1 MVLRP
6 RGHRARR
13 QAARRRWPA
22 TGWPSSCTAA
32 SADAAAYNTAGTR
45 LAESYRQGI
54 FNVPLDTG
62 GVGTQFISKVT
73 GVVYAVTG
81 PSLIGGYLV
90 FSWLGFWGLLLFF
103 RAFQIA
109 VPGGHHRRYAL
120 MVFFLPSLL
129 FWPSGIGKEAW
140 MTLGLG
146 LCAYGVALLFTRRR
160 IGLLPLALGPAG
172 DRRGPPARHPAGRRG
187 AGRGVRGASGASGH
201 RAHPGD
207 QGGRRAG
214 ASASRRTSS
223 CARPRRSSASQDVS
237 VAGFDGALQ
246 KAQENTA
253 QGGSEFAGAA
263 ITSPLGLP
271 WAAVTVLFRPF
282 PWEADSG
289 QALAASAEGVLL
301 VYLTWHFRRSLL
313 AVPRLLRRSP
323 YVTFSLTYLLGYI
336 VIFSGFANFGILV
349 RQRSLA
355 LPAFLVLLAVPV
367 AKQAVRSCRVG
378 PDPRAV
384 SVR

>member
-1 MVLRP
+1 M
-6 RGHRARR
+6 
-13 QAARRRWPA
+13 
-22 TGWPSSCTAA
+22 
-32 SADAAAYNTAGTR
+32 
-45 LAESYRQGI
+45 
-54 FNVPLDTG
+54 
-62 GVGTQFISKVT
+62 
-73 GVVYAVTG
+73 YAVTG
-81 PSLIGGYLV
+81 PTLIGGYLV

-146 LCAYGVALLFTRRR
+146 LSAYGVALLFTRRR
-160 IGLLPLALGPAG
+160 IGILPLALGLLATVAVRPHVTLLVVGALVVAYAV
-172 DRRGPPARHPAGRRG
+172 RPARRTTSLTPVIKVG
-187 AGRGVRGASGASGH
+187 GVLVLLLATYVVLRKTASFLGV
-201 RAHPGD
+201 
-207 QGGRRAG
+207 
-214 ASASRRTSS
+214 
-223 CARPRRSSASQDVS
+223 QDVS
-237 VAGFDGALQ
+237 FAGFDGALQ

-253 QGGSEFAGAA
+253 QGGSQFAGAA

-367 AKQAVRSCRVG
+367 ASRASARVG
-378 PDPRAV
+378 RARPKAV